1 MAFDKKSL
9 DGYVE
14 VNQRIIAFYEK
25 FPEGSIQSEI
35 VSMTDAL
42 VVVKAYAYRN
52 DSDSKPGIGHSS
64 LGIPGFTPYTKG
76 SELENAETSAWGR
89 ALAALGFE
97 VKRGIASANEIA
109 NKRTEPP
116 HVAPQQPGTTVTT
129 PPRTSAG
136 GRPDYVSELQFK
148 NLMDTAERKM
158 GQGNG
163 TFKVAMWCKELDCT
177 ETTTTRTQW
186 KNMMEWIVNG
196 EPEIREPGDESQEDL
211 EAGFRA
217 SIDGDE
223 SWKNQHPQ
231 GDNMDLTGE
240 QLSHDLDAA
249 LSAVGDGINRVDKQ
263 TSNPDNISVKQAN
276 RLYYLAN
283 KDKVLLKKVRD
294 SFGFAS
300 DRDIPWRRYDE
311 FCKALEAE
319 VREAGAGT

>member
-52 DSDSKPGIGHSS
+52 DSDPKPGIGHSS

-116 HVAPQQPGTTVTT
+116 LPAPASPKPTVAPRTTGSM
-129 PPRTSAG
+129 PP
-136 GRPDYVSELQFK
+136 RPDYVSELQFQ
-148 NLMDTAERKM
+148 NLEDTAKRHLGE
-158 GQGNG
+158 GNG
-163 TFKVAMWCKELDCT
+163 TFKLAMWCKEFNCDKK
-177 ETTTTRTQW
+177 TTTREQW
-186 KNMMEWIVNG
+186 KTMMEWVVNG

-223 SWKNQHPQ
+223 SWKNQHPK

-240 QLSHDLDAA
+240 QLSQDLDAA
-249 LSAVGDGINRVDKQ
+249 LGTVNQAMDRVGQQSNDGTK
-263 TSNPDNISVKQAN
+263 ISVAQGRRLFAIAKGNKQ
-276 RLYYLAN
+276 
-283 KDKVLLKKVRD
+283 LLKTTLAD
-294 SFGFAS
+294 FGFAS
-300 DRDIPWRRYDE
+300 DRDIPWKRYE
-311 FCKALEAE
+311 EVCKAVEDA
-319 VREAGAGT
+319 VREAGASA

>member
-109 NKRTEPP
+109 NKRTETPLP
-116 HVAPQQPGTTVTT
+116 APATPNPTVAPRTTGPM
-129 PPRTSAG
+129 PP
-136 GRPDYVSELQFK
+136 RPDYVTPAQFEALRK
-148 NLMDTAERKM
+148 AVISKM
-158 GQGNG
+158 GEGNG
-163 TFKVAMWCKELDCT
+163 TFKLAMWLVELKIT
-177 ETTTTRTQW
+177 EETVTRENW
-186 KNMMEWIVNG
+186 AKMMKWVVEG
-196 EPEIREPGDESQEDL
+196 ESPENREPGDE
-211 EAGFRA
+211 
-217 SIDGDE
+217 
-223 SWKNQHPQ
+223 P
-231 GDNMDLTGE
+231 
-240 QLSHDLDAA
+240 LSTDLDAA
-249 LSAVGDGINRVDKQ
+249 LGKVEETMDRVGQQSNDGTK
-263 TSNPDNISVKQAN
+263 ISVAQGK
-276 RLYYLAN
+276 RLYAIAKGN
-283 KDKVLLKKVRD
+283 KQLLKD
-294 SFGFAS
+294 TLAQFGFEH
-300 DRDIPWRRYDE
+300 DRDIPKGARYDAICE
-311 FCKALEAE
+311 ALKAAQVGDAPQDSPDIEW
-319 VREAGAGT
+319 

>member
-109 NKRTEPP
+109 NKRTETLPP
-116 HVAPQQPGTTVTT
+116 APASPKPTVAPRTTGSM
-129 PPRTSAG
+129 PP
-136 GRPDYVSELQFK
+136 RPDYVSELQFQ
-148 NLMDTAERKM
+148 NLEDTAKRHLGE
-158 GQGNG
+158 GNG
-163 TFKVAMWCKELDCT
+163 TFKLAMWCKEFNCDKK
-177 ETTTTRTQW
+177 TTTREQW
-186 KNMMEWIVNG
+186 KTMMEWVVNG
-196 EPEIREPGDESQEDL
+196 EPEIRELGDESQEDL

-223 SWKNQHPQ
+223 N
-231 GDNMDLTGE
+231 
-240 QLSHDLDAA
+240 LSQDLDAA
-249 LSAVGDGINRVDKQ
+249 LGTVNQAMDRVGQQSNDGTK
-263 TSNPDNISVKQAN
+263 ISVAQGRRLFAIAKGNKQ
-276 RLYYLAN
+276 
-283 KDKVLLKKVRD
+283 LLKTTLAD
-294 SFGFAS
+294 FGFAS
-300 DRDIPWRRYDE
+300 DRDIPWKRYE
-311 FCKALEAE
+311 EVCKAVEDA
-319 VREAGAGT
+319 VREAGASA